1 VGDMLGFVIV
11 VENGDLEAKITLL
24 VESIRRLPT
33 FSDYPIYVVQ
43 PRRGKPPSR
52 RTLDFLANQRAV
64 FVLND
69 LNRTWRHH
77 GPMNKVYASA
87 LIESWVERAVD
98 TFVFLNRT
106 GRGAQAVIGQT
117 HIQFP
122 SVTAFGSICKVSARN
137 WSPRRR
143 PVSLS
148 RGRSPLHRPGR
159 ARLPHRRHVDVVQ
172 IETIRVVDD
181 LERMVSC
188 RKAERGSGYRLPL
201 LPATGVRDGN

>member
-1 VGDMLGFVIV
+1 VAWAVGDMLGFVIV

-87 LIESWVERAVD
+87 LIESWVGRAVD

-122 SVTAFGSICKVSARN
+122 SVTTFGSMCNV
-137 WSPRRR
+137 
-143 PVSLS
+143 
-148 RGRSPLHRPGR
+148 
-159 ARLPHRRHVDVVQ
+159 
-172 IETIRVVDD
+172 
-181 LERMVSC
+181 
-188 RKAERGSGYRLPL
+188 
-201 LPATGVRDGN
+201 